1 MPSETSI
8 TAVATVFDNVF
19 GRAPTSQESSGWATQ
34 LDSGSTAAQLA
45 RALADS
51 PEGAANVS
59 ALYQQILGRGLT
71 SVSSSEIASGQ
82 AYLAQDKTNG
92 LAGLRASMASSAEAQ
107 ADIKAVYQNVLGR
120 AASGGEVTSAEA
132 ALTNG
137 ATLAQFYTSAAAAP
151 ELAANLT
158 AAYKG
163 TFGTA
168 PSASAL
174 SFLRQQIVSG
184 ATFSNVGSALSSQAA
199 HPSSASSTNGSL
211 PDTFNPAESLLSSGA
226 ASSAAPTN
234 TTTSTAAGAASL
246 VQLTNPATAGI
257 MPVLHGS

>member
-1 MPSETSI
+1 MPRPNQ
-8 TAVATVFDNVF
+8 NVF

-151 ELAANLT
+151 ELTANLT
-158 AAYKG
+158 QVYTG
-163 TFGTA
+163 GFGTA
-168 PSASAL
+168 PSAAVLAL
-174 SFLRQQIVSG
+174 LRQSR
-184 ATFSNVGSALSSQAA
+184 
-199 HPSSASSTNGSL
+199 PSHQPGRRRHHA
-211 PDTFNPAESLLSSGA
+211 
-226 ASSAAPTN
+226 SAAQL
-234 TTTSTAAGAASL
+234 ASAPGYWRPDRL
-246 VQLTNPATAGI
+246 APPLANRPRLSLTQRP
-257 MPVLHGS
+257 